1 MSNASPTPAPTRSTN
16 LHEEHAAL
24 EARLHQLERQR
35 SHSPEERYEILVIK
49 KRKLALKDLLAQPE

>member
-1 MSNASPTPAPTRSTN
+1 MSNASPTPAPTSSTN

-35 SHSPEERYEILVIK
+35 SHSPEERYEIMVIK